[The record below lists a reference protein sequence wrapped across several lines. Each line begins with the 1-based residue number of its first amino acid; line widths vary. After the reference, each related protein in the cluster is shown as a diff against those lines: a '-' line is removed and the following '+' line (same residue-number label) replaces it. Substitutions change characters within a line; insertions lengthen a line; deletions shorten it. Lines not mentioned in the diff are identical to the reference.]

1 MALQTGVSCFPTFSI
16 EEPKI
21 QLSQSCF
28 TASLDGADGRN
39 AKIAH
44 VFLILKSISV
54 HIKLVTI

>member
-44 VFLILKSISV
+44 VFSDF
-54 HIKLVTI
+54 